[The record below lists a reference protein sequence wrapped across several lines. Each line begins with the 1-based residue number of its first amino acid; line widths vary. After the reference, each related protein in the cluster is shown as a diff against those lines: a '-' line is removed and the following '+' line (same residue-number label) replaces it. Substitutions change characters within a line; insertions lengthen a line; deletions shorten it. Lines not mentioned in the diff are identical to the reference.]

1 MSNEPKPVSRSAQK
15 VLTEEFFLSRSK
27 ILDLA
32 ATIDRLDRAE
42 GSVDELQQRQLLQHG
57 IEILLDNEPDKAKRV
72 QLLMSRPYD
81 PDWRKNYGLH

>member
-1 MSNEPKPVSRSAQK
+1 MSQVPNPSARSAEK
-15 VLTEEFFLSRSK
+15 VLSEEFFIARSK

-32 ATIDRLDRAE
+32 ATLDRLERAD
-42 GSVDELQQRQLLQHG
+42 GSLEALHQLKLLEQG
-57 IEILLDNEPDKAKRV
+57 VEILLDDQSDKAKRV

>member
-1 MSNEPKPVSRSAQK
+1 MSNHPQPAPRSAEK
-15 VLTEEFFLSRSK
+15 VLAEEFFLARSK

-32 ATIDRLDRAE
+32 ATLDRLDRAD
-42 GSVDELQQRQLLQHG
+42 GSVDQSQQRRLLEQG
-57 IEILLDNEPDKAKRV
+57 MQILLDDQPDKAKRV

>member
-1 MSNEPKPVSRSAQK
+1 MSNDPKSAARSAEK
-15 VLTEEFFLSRSK
+15 ILAEEFFLARSK

-32 ATIDRLDRAE
+32 ATLDRLGRAQ
-42 GSVDELQQRQLLQHG
+42 GAVDELQHRKLLQQG
-57 IEILLDNEPDKAKRV
+57 MEILLDDKPEKAKRV

>member
-1 MSNEPKPVSRSAQK
+1 MSQDPKPPARSAEK
-15 VLTEEFFLSRSK
+15 VLSEEFFIARSK

-32 ATIDRLDRAE
+32 ATLDRLERAD
-42 GSVDELQQRQLLQHG
+42 GSLEALHQLKLLEQG
-57 IEILLDNEPDKAKRV
+57 MGILLDEQSDKAKRV

>member
-1 MSNEPKPVSRSAQK
+1 MSNDPKPVSRSAQK

-32 ATIDRLDRAE
+32 ATLDRLNRAE
-42 GSVDELQQRQLLQHG
+42 GSVDELQQRQLLQQG